1 MEKMFN
7 SYYKNEVGEPK
18 YKDDLN
24 NSFRLLDA
32 KSVISEPVEIQDSEL
47 IDKIL
52 KMTTRESN
60 SEGS

>member
-32 KSVISEPVEIQDSEL
+32 KSVISEPVEIQDS
-47 IDKIL
+47 
-52 KMTTRESN
+52 
-60 SEGS
+60 